1 MHPGTNSLEA
11 ATVFAHSKSTH
22 LLAPPA
28 ARSLC
33 TTLRT
38 HVAKLSLPPASPP
51 ARAGAVQSFR
61 TSDSNTR
68 SVPHAPSLPL
78 GIAPGHPPFLA
89 PTRIGSPVSFPVLSG
104 RHLANPRV
112 FLDSAAAAASV
123 PVRGS
128 AAPARRMFPRE
139 TVGFRSAVRTA
150 SCPAKKHRFANRI
163 ATPAACVP
171 AKNNPACP

>member
-22 LLAPPA
+22 LLA
-28 ARSLC
+28 
-33 TTLRT
+33 
-38 HVAKLSLPPASPP
+38 PPASPP

-68 SVPHAPSLPL
+68 SVPHAPSLPP

-123 PVRGS
+123 P
-128 AAPARRMFPRE
+128 
-139 TVGFRSAVRTA
+139 
-150 SCPAKKHRFANRI
+150 
-163 ATPAACVP
+163 